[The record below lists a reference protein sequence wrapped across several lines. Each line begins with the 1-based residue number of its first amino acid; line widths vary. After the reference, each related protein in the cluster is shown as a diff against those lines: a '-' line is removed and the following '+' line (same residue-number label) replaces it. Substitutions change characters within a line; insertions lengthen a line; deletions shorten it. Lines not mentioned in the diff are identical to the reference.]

1 MQTLPRVTHDPTRTR
16 ARRGLAILAGLLL
29 TAALIFNLD
38 VVLDRFRGYV
48 DVVALVSQTSG
59 VRIGSPVWVAG
70 IEAGR
75 VTAIDFMAL
84 GGTSVL
90 AVHVRLEDR
99 VRDVVRKDSR
109 SQTARDRFIGEPA
122 VRISAGSSTAPPVE
136 TGDTLYPRAVI
147 SLDTLLQR
155 GLAFPEALDSLRT
168 VLGELSEVADDRHA
182 AVTAILDRLSVAS
195 AEASTLR
202 SDLEGGSIERWL
214 RDPELGERATRLR
227 LRVAELS
234 EAAEQMQ
241 ERYGDPE
248 LRAGADSVA
257 TRAQRLGVALE
268 RLEAQMAE
276 GRGFIPRAAQ
286 DSAITVAIRGVQ
298 AQVDSLTNAGLGFAL
313 RMILP

>member
-16 ARRGLAILAGLLL
+16 ARRGLAILAGLLVA
-29 TAALIFNLD
+29 AALIFNLD

-59 VRIGSPVWVAG
+59 VRIGSPVWVTG

-90 AVHVRLEDR
+90 AVHVRLENR

-122 VRISAGSSTAPPVE
+122 VRISAGTPTAPPIQP
-136 TGDTLYPRAVI
+136 GDTLYPLDVI
-147 SLDTLLQR
+147 SLDTLLER
-155 GLAFPEALDSLRT
+155 GLAFPAALDSLT
-168 VLGELSEVADDRHA
+168 TALSELSELADDRHA
-182 AVTAILDRLSVAS
+182 SATAIMDRLSVAS
-195 AEASTLR
+195 AEASALR

-214 RDPELGERATRLR
+214 RDPELGERAARLQQR
-227 LRVAELS
+227 MAELG
-234 EAAEQMQ
+234 EAAEEMQ
-241 ERYGDPE
+241 ARYGDPE
-248 LRAGADSVA
+248 LRAGAASVA
-257 TRAQRLGVALE
+257 TRARRLGVALE
-268 RLEAQMAE
+268 GLEERMAE

-286 DSAITVAIRGVQ
+286 DSAIPVAIRGVQ
-298 AQVDSLTNAGLGFAL
+298 AQIDSLTNAGLGFAL